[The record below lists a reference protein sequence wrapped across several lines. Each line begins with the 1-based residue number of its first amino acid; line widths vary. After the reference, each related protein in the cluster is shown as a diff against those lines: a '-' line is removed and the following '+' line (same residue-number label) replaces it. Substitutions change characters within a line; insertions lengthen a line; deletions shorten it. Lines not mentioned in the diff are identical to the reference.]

1 MAKKKDAKKPK
12 THQQLLAAVVES
24 EGSEERVAKRL
35 ACSQQSV
42 SAWIKGS
49 WLPRMAVQK
58 RMKEIYKIPIPW
70 RKVPEGAAHV

>member
-1 MAKKKDAKKPK
+1 MAKKKEK
-12 THQQLLAAVVES
+12 THQQLLAEVVEN

-70 RKVPEGAAHV
+70 KKLSEAAHV